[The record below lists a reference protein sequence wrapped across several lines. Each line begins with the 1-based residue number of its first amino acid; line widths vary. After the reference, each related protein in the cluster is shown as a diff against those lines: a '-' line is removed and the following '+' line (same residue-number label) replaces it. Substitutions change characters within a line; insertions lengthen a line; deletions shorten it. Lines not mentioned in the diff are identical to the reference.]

1 MKELKSCP
9 VCQSIS
15 FQKFITAKDYTVSRE
30 TFDLVKCGDCG
41 FVFTNPIPD
50 PDRLGDYYL
59 SDDYISHSK
68 KATGLIDKIYVVARS
83 FTLKWK
89 LELIQKYART
99 RDKTILDYGC
109 GTGDFLKACKDNHWS
124 VTGVEPSEKARIRA
138 AEQTHEKISASLRE
152 VEVKEFNTITL
163 WHVLEH
169 IEDLNNAL
177 QQLKD
182 KLSPTG
188 TLLIA
193 VPNHSSWDGAHYG
206 QHWAGYDVPR
216 HLWHF
221 TQETMKTLLTK
232 NNLKLVEIVPM
243 KLDAYYISLLSE
255 KYKAN
260 GKASVPGMII
270 AALNGLRSNLN
281 ARKNKN
287 YSSLIYIVRK

>member
-9 VCQSIS
+9 VCQNTS

-30 TFDLVKCGDCG
+30 TFDLVKCDSCG
-41 FVFTNPIPD
+41 FVFSNPIPD
-50 PDRLGDYYL
+50 TERLGDYYI
-59 SDDYISHSK
+59 SNDYISHSK
-68 KATGLIDKIYVVARS
+68 NATGLIDKIYVVARS

-89 LELIQKYART
+89 LDLIQEYT
-99 RDKTILDYGC
+99 GDQDKTILDYGC
-109 GTGDFLKACKDNHWS
+109 GTGDFLKACKDNGWT
-124 VTGVEPSEKARIRA
+124 VTGVEPSDKARELA
-138 AEQTHEKISASLRE
+138 VDQTHEKIAASLKQ
-152 VEVKEFNTITL
+152 VETKEFSTITL

-169 IEDLNNAL
+169 IEDLNNTL
-177 QQLKD
+177 QQLKE
-182 KLSPTG
+182 KLSENG

-193 VPNHSSWDGAHYG
+193 VPNHAAWDGTHYG
-206 QHWAGYDVPR
+206 QYWAGYDVPR

-221 TQETMKTLLTK
+221 TQQTMKALLTK
-232 NNLKLVEIVPM
+232 NSLKLADIVPM

-260 GKASVPGMII
+260 GKAGVPGMII
-270 AALNGLRSNLN
+270 AALKGLRSNLN

>member
-9 VCQSIS
+9 VCQSTT

-30 TFDLVKCGDCG
+30 TFDLVKCDSCG
-41 FVFTNPIPD
+41 LVFTNPIPD
-50 PDRLGDYYL
+50 PARLGDYYL
-59 SDDYISHSK
+59 SDDYISHSQ

-89 LELIQKYART
+89 LALIQKYAGT
-99 RDKTILDYGC
+99 QPKTILDYGC
-109 GTGDFLKACKDNHWS
+109 GTGDFLNACKEKSWS
-124 VTGVEPSEKARIRA
+124 IAGVEPSDKARALA
-138 AEQTHEKISASLRE
+138 AGQTHEQIAESLKE
-152 VEVKEFNTITL
+152 VERKEFNTITL

-169 IEDLNNAL
+169 IEDLNHTL

-182 KLSPTG
+182 KLAITG

-193 VPNHSSWDGAHYG
+193 VPNHAAWDGTHYG
-206 QHWAGYDVPR
+206 PYWAGYDVPR

-221 TQETMKTLLTK
+221 TQDTMKILLTN
-232 NNLKLVEIVPM
+232 NNLKLVDIVPM

-260 GKASVPGMII
+260 GKAGVPGMII
-270 AALNGLRSNLN
+270 AAAKGLRSNLN

>member
-30 TFDLVKCGDCG
+30 TFALVKCDSCG
-41 FVFTNPIPD
+41 FIFTNPIPD
-50 PDRLGDYYL
+50 PERLGEYYL

-68 KATGLIDKIYVVARS
+68 KATGVIDKIYVVARS

-89 LELIQKYART
+89 LGLIQKYT
-99 RDKTILDYGC
+99 GNQDKTILDYGC
-109 GTGDFLKACKDNHWS
+109 GTGDFLKACKDKGWV
-124 VTGVEPSEKARIRA
+124 VTGVEPSEKARQLA
-138 AEQTHEKISASLRE
+138 TDQTGEKIAASLKD
-152 VEVKEFNTITL
+152 VETKEFNTITL

-169 IEDLNNAL
+169 IEDLNHTL

-182 KLSPTG
+182 KLSPNG

-193 VPNHSSWDGAHYG
+193 VPNHAAWDGTHYG
-206 QHWAGYDVPR
+206 QYWAGYDVPR

-221 TQETMKTLLTK
+221 TQQTMTTLLTK
-232 NNLKLVEIVPM
+232 NNLKLDDIVPM

-260 GKASVPGMII
+260 GKAGLAGMII
-270 AALNGLRSNLN
+270 AAANGLRSNLS

>member
-9 VCQSIS
+9 VCESIS
-15 FQKFITAKDYTVSRE
+15 FQNFITTKDYTVSRE
-30 TFDLVKCGDCG
+30 TFAVVKCDRCG

-50 PDRLGDYYL
+50 PERLGDYYL

-68 KATGLIDKIYVVARS
+68 KATGLIDKIYHLARR

-89 LELIQKYART
+89 LDLIRKYAGT
-99 RDKTILDYGC
+99 DAKTILDYGC
-109 GTGDFLKACKDNHWS
+109 GTGDFLKACKDNGWV
-124 VTGVEPSEKARIRA
+124 VTGVEPSEKARQLAID
-138 AEQTHEKISASLRE
+138 QTHEKIATSLPD
-152 VEVKEFNTITL
+152 VKTDEFSTITL

-169 IEDLNNAL
+169 IEHLNTTL
-177 QQLKD
+177 EQLKV
-182 KLSPTG
+182 KLSQNG

-193 VPNHSSWDGAHYG
+193 VPNHAAWDGTHYA
-206 QHWAGYDVPR
+206 QYWAGYDVPR

-221 TQETMKTLLTK
+221 TQQTMRNLLTK
-232 NNLKLVEIVPM
+232 NGLTLVDIVPM

-260 GKASVPGMII
+260 GKAGVRGMII
-270 AALNGLRSNLN
+270 AAANGLRSNLN